1 MATPSEILEKLKEE
15 LKNSSDIPD
24 SVSYILQQYDGGGNE
39 ADVSIPVIQ
48 LQTISALSLNNFNTD
63 FIRYKKDDEGNEIGR
78 VYHSEYTLTIQ
89 LDILTVDN
97 RTNKDEDISSLVK
110 AVRTAL
116 YKFDSA
122 GPAQNLDDS
131 VWKFQL
137 DEGERAD
144 NLQSTPTVRR
154 WVQDINCWSYEEFDT
169 DADYIV
175 DVIYPDD
182 DEIDT

>member
-1 MATPSEILEKLKEE
+1 MATPSEILEEIKEE
-15 LKNSSDIPD
+15 LENSPEVPD
-24 SVSYILQQYDGGGNE
+24 SVSYILQEYDAGGIE
-39 ADVSIPVIQ
+39 ANVSLPVIQ

-63 FIRYKKDDEGNEIGR
+63 FVGYKRDKNGNEIGR

-97 RTNKDEDISSLVK
+97 RTNEDENISSLVK
-110 AVRTAL
+110 AVRAAL

-122 GPAQNLDDS
+122 GPAQTLNDS

-154 WVQDINCWSYEEFDT
+154 WVQDIDCWSYEEFDT
-169 DADYIV
+169 QEDYIV
-175 DVIYPDD
+175 DVTFPDD
-182 DEIDT
+182 QIVT